1 MILGGKMRTYTD
13 QQINEKVDS
22 ISSQLIDL
30 SHKIHAQP
38 EVTNSEF
45 FASQLLA
52 SYLQSK
58 GFEVTSDICGHSTA
72 FIATYD
78 TQINGPH
85 VAITAE
91 YDALP
96 GLGHACG
103 HNIIGSSSVGS
114 AVILKEI
121 IDCGKITVFGTPGE
135 EGGVNGSSKGSFVR
149 EGYLDDVDFSCS
161 IHPSAHTSPTK
172 ESIACR
178 VLEIEFFGTPAH
190 AAGSPEHGVNALD
203 ALINFYNQINAL
215 RQQLTSDVR
224 IHGIILD
231 GGVAPNI
238 IPEYTRARFY
248 VRAKTKEMAA
258 DVTKKF
264 KVVGEAA
271 AKGAF
276 ASVKITEIQNAVDN
290 LIPNRPLDNIFIS
303 KLKALGEVIIN
314 NPGSFGSTDVGNI
327 SQVVPT
333 VHPTCKIGPDSL
345 VGHTADFCTSA
356 RAKSGDQGLIVA
368 TKAIASSCYQVFT
381 DPDLLKAI
389 KLEFYNTVEKNKTL

>member
-1 MILGGKMRTYTD
+1 MRTYTD
-13 QQINEKVDS
+13 QQINNKVDA
-22 ISSQLIDL
+22 ISNQLIDL
-30 SHKIHAQP
+30 SHKIHAKP
-38 EVTNSEF
+38 EVTNTEF

-52 SYLQSK
+52 CYLQTN
-58 GFEVTSDICGHSTA
+58 GFEVTSDVCGHSTA
-72 FIATYD
+72 FIATFD
-78 TQINGPH
+78 TLISGPH

-103 HNIIGSSSVGS
+103 HNIIGSSSVGA
-114 AVILKEI
+114 AVVLKDIVE
-121 IDCGKITVFGTPGE
+121 CGKITVFGTPGE
-135 EGGVNGSSKGSFVR
+135 EGGPNGSSKGSFVR

-190 AAGSPEHGVNALD
+190 AAGSPEYGVNALD

-248 VRAKTKEMAA
+248 VRAQTKQTAA
-258 DVTKKF
+258 EVTEKF

-271 AKGAF
+271 AQGAF
-276 ASVKITEIQNAVDN
+276 ARVKITEIQNAVDN
-290 LIPNRPLDNIFIS
+290 LVPNKTLDNIFVS
-303 KLKALGEVIIN
+303 KLEALGEVIIN
-314 NPGSFGSTDVGNI
+314 SPGSFGSTDVGNI

-345 VGHTADFCTSA
+345 VGHTAEFCISA
-356 RAKSGDQGLIVA
+356 RSESGDKGLIVA

-381 DPDLLKAI
+381 DPELLKEI
-389 KLEFYNTVEKNKTL
+389 KLEFANSIEKN